1 MNECMF
7 CGEPCR
13 GNVCEDCFDEIEDL
27 APREVIDKLTYSVAS
42 RTERPERPIVEDLE
56 EE

>member
-1 MNECMF
+1 MDECMF

-13 GNVCEDCFDEIEDL
+13 GNVCGDCFDEIAEL
-27 APREVIDKLTYSVAS
+27 APKEVIDKLTYSVAS